1 MRARRVANCAVM
13 PFLIS
18 GLTKSFMCDCRD
30 EPHDR
35 SSRTKLDGTDFLSCS
50 EARMGELEGS
60 RYYAQTTKCLLS
72 GVKQTWPAG
81 IVKGYLFICRPLIC
95 ASAAAA
101 TCLIFF
107 AAIGALGATKD
118 MATSQTSLI
127 TPKINTGIAMMMM
140 APTTIKAMKI
150 RFFIL
155 LPLYAYKTSTAC
167 GCFRAHERT
176 ATMSASGCLALAQP
190 AACGR

>member
-1 MRARRVANCAVM
+1 MHSGRSPAKRLPLQKILVGARNSKFAGSDEKIYLKLTVDCASGRAGAFGFFTLMAQSGHPNTLNQCA
-13 PFLIS
+13 
-18 GLTKSFMCDCRD
+18 
-30 EPHDR
+30 
-35 SSRTKLDGTDFLSCS
+35 
-50 EARMGELEGS
+50 
-60 RYYAQTTKCLLS
+60 LS
-72 GVKQTWPAG
+72 GVERTWPAG

-127 TPKINTGIAMMMM
+127 TPKINTGIAMMM

-155 LPLYAYKTSTAC
+155 LPLHADKTSTAC

-176 ATMSASGCLALAQP
+176 ATMSASGRLAVAQP
-190 AACGR
+190 AACG